1 MTDHSSSHQSF
12 YADASVYD
20 ILHAK
25 GTADEVDALERI
37 EREHAPG
44 APSVWLEPACGS
56 GRLLRLAAKRS
67 PDRRVIGFDR
77 EEGMIAYAERRAKA
91 ARLAARHELFA
102 ADMTHF
108 ADFVKP
114 SSVGLALN
122 PINTIRH
129 LESDDELRE
138 HFAQIA
144 RVLHPRGVYAVG
156 LSLSLEGCEFPSE
169 DVWEGRR
176 GPVAVK
182 QVVGYIPPEV
192 DTGLRA
198 EMVYSHM
205 TVTTPTAT
213 REIASTYALRTYSL
227 GQWLAAIDRS
237 PLRVTAFTDML
248 GVPDEPAETGYGLW
262 ILARR

>member
-1 MTDHSSSHQSF
+1 MTDHSHTEQSF

-37 EREHAPG
+37 DREHAPG
-44 APSVWLEPACGS
+44 APNVWLEPACGS
-56 GRLLRLAAKRS
+56 GRILRLAAKRS
-67 PDRRVIGFDR
+67 PERRVIGFDR
-77 EEGMIAYAERRAKA
+77 EEGMIAYAKRRAKA
-91 ARLAARHELFA
+91 AGLAARHELFA

-108 ADFVKP
+108 ADRVRP
-114 SSVGLALN
+114 GSVGLALN

-129 LESDDELRE
+129 LETDDELRE

-156 LSLSLEGCEFPSE
+156 LSLSLEGSEFPSE

-182 QVVGYIPPEV
+182 QVVSYIPPEAGS
-192 DTGLRA
+192 GLRA

-205 TVTTPTAT
+205 TVTTPSAA

-227 GQWLAAIDRS
+227 SQWLGAIGRS
-237 PLRVTAFTDML
+237 PLREIAYTDML
-248 GVPDEPAETGYGLW
+248 GAPDDPEETGYGVW
-262 ILARR
+262 VLARR